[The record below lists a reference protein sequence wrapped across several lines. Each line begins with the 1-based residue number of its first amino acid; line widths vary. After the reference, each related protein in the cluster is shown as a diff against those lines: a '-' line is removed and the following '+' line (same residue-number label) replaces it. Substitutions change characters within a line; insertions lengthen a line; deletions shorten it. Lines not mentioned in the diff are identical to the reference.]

1 MASANCCINLQG
13 NDIQKSLCVLICIF
27 IPNFSVTAYEPI
39 ENHIDY
45 FVRSSKKPDILPQF
59 TGQGTIPFYLL
70 SDSEVFL
77 DIQLSEQTLISGLK
91 FSMQD
96 DKAIELFSLSVR
108 EWGIQFPNDYTYW
121 GLHKLHFGDMP
132 TDSSPVIK
140 VKMVMKFLCT
150 KWKLVT
156 FG

>member
-1 MASANCCINLQG
+1 M
-13 NDIQKSLCVLICIF
+13 
-27 IPNFSVTAYEPI
+27 
-39 ENHIDY
+39 
-45 FVRSSKKPDILPQF
+45 PQF

-77 DIQLSEQTLISGLK
+77 DIQLSEQTLISGLR
-91 FSMQD
+91 FSMPD
-96 DKAIELFSLSVR
+96 DKAIKLFSLSVR

-140 VKMVMKFLCT
+140 VKMVVEFLFT
-150 KWKLVT
+150 RPPL
-156 FG
+156 GI